1 MKDIKSMTLSE
12 LTDYIKEQKEPAFRA
27 AQIYKW
33 IHQDMVEHPSQM
45 TNVPKKLIQKI
56 EEMGFTG
63 IRFT

>member
-33 IHQDMVEHPSQM
+33 IQDRKSV
-45 TNVPKKLIQKI
+45 V
-56 EEMGFTG
+56 
-63 IRFT
+63 